1 MKRPFLTVF
10 FFVGLG
16 AVLLALNL
24 GIFNLGEVSWKTF
37 IIPGVLIVLGAVSL
51 DSYTKHNRVG
61 MAILWGLFAFTFGLL
76 NALGILG
83 ILNFTYGD
91 WLKLW
96 PIIFIAL
103 GLHQLFKKPDKK
115 KKSITI
121 TYDNDGEEKTFHQK
135 KRPVDSLKFNE
146 QDWALEPM
154 DRFVNIGTFFF
165 DFSKAII
172 PIGET
177 AILLKGN
184 VGDIKILAPDHLPL
198 FVTLKSNVLSA
209 DVFGKKENG
218 LRLESDFKS
227 PGYDDAERRIRILID
242 YHVLDVKI
250 KQV

>member
-16 AVLLALNL
+16 TMLLALNL
-24 GIFNLGEVSWKTF
+24 GLFNLGEISWKTF
-37 IIPGVLIVLGAVSL
+37 IIPGVLIVLGAVAL
-51 DSYTKHNRVG
+51 DSYTKNNRQG
-61 MAILWGLFAFTFGLL
+61 LSILWGLFAFTYGLL
-76 NALGILG
+76 NVLGILG
-83 ILNFTYGD
+83 IFEFTYRD

-115 KKSITI
+115 KKSLTI
-121 TYDNDGEEKTFHQK
+121 TYDHDGEKKTFQK
-135 KRPVDSLKFNE
+135 KKKPVDSLQFNE
-146 QDWALEPM
+146 QDWEVEPM
-154 DRFVNIGTFFF
+154 DRFVNIGSFFF

-177 AILLKGN
+177 PILLKGN
-184 VGDIKILAPDHLPL
+184 VGDIKILVPDHVAL

-218 LRLESDFKS
+218 LRLESEYKS
-227 PGYDDAERRIRILID
+227 PGYDDADRRISVFID